1 MHSAVLLMLTACV
14 PYETAPVNSD
24 SAPPDGPLRVVF
36 IADPHVIGPQYTCC
50 SESDGAD
57 NASIMQTSDRLARA
71 RDRIN
76 AIEPPADLVFV
87 LGDVLHDAHR
97 SHDPD
102 WYDSEDNA
110 LPIAADLLGG
120 FDAPVHILWGNHDYE
135 VNCSGE
141 TFEREFSH
149 ALFARFFGA
158 DPYGVVDAG
167 GWRFV
172 MLNSQLGPTW
182 DVDSEQCSTSL
193 GSFGVE
199 QLAWLVKRV
208 RICVEPW
215 RACCALWKLLVSRR
229 LRMKSNE
236 NAWT

>member
-1 MHSAVLLMLTACV
+1 M
-14 PYETAPVNSD
+14 
-24 SAPPDGPLRVVF
+24 
-36 IADPHVIGPQYTCC
+36 
-50 SESDGAD
+50 
-57 NASIMQTSDRLARA
+57 
-71 RDRIN
+71 
-76 AIEPPADLVFV
+76 
-87 LGDVLHDAHR
+87 
-97 SHDPD
+97 
-102 WYDSEDNA
+102 
-110 LPIAADLLGG
+110 GG

-199 QLAWLVKRV
+199 QLAWLDALLSEDLPTLVMSHHHWLTSIADAEDPSGPNPDLRTVLARHDNVVAHLAGHLHRWYDLGPNDVVPV
-208 RICVEPW
+208 RHLILGATRYDDDNFWLAEFEPGTSDW
-215 RACCALWKLLVSRR
+215 SFLDFDKPQWMTTCADT
-229 LRMKSNE
+229 
-236 NAWT
+236 WTYDGVPALQPDGTETGDCTF